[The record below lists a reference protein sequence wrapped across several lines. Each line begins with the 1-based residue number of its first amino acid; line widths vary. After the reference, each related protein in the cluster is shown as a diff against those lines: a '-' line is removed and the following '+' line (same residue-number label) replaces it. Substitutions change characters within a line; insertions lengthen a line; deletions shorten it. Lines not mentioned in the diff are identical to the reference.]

1 MAKDPFKNRKRN
13 NPPQSSGSGAAE
25 TETEV
30 DVKITTKKKRRINRA
45 DSKDFTAIGAR
56 ISNEAK
62 EALEDFVPKCKR
74 KDGYQTQDE
83 VIEAA
88 LLAFIKQR
96 KEAWEAG
103 AE

>member
-13 NPPQSSGSGAAE
+13 NPPQSSGSGA
-25 TETEV
+25 TEPEV
-30 DVKITTKKKRRINRA
+30 SVTITTKKKRRINRA
-45 DSKDFTAIGAR
+45 DSRDFTAIGAR

-96 KEAWEAG
+96 KEAWKAG